1 MEVKSVNNTGAFLE
15 WGLMKDLLV
24 PFKEQK
30 MPMREGKWYL
40 VYVHVDHVTGRIVAS
55 ARIDKYLDIFCVLM
69 CACKAPKDVIYF
81 QGIDDLTPDELA
93 EMSQA
98 YTIKIEND
106 DLLSINVTA
115 WDPVAVTP
123 FNPPV
128 FAYSSQ
134 GEQPLIA
141 SESMYTYLVDEDG
154 CINFPIIGKVHVAGL
169 TRKKFPKNWNQRF
182 LNM

>member
-1 MEVKSVNNTGAFLE
+1 
-15 WGLMKDLLV
+15 
-24 PFKEQK
+24 
-30 MPMREGKWYL
+30 
-40 VYVHVDHVTGRIVAS
+40 
-55 ARIDKYLDIFCVLM
+55 M

-169 TRKKFPKNWNQRF
+169 TRQEISKKLESKISKYVKDPLVNVQL
-182 LNM
+182 LNFMRKGILYATDSQLEQNSNLLHSTYGRIFASWFIFGKKR

>member
-1 MEVKSVNNTGAFLE
+1 MRLKYY
-15 WGLMKDLLV
+15 LL
-24 PFKEQK
+24 
-30 MPMREGKWYL
+30 
-40 VYVHVDHVTGRIVAS
+40 A
-55 ARIDKYLDIFCVLM
+55 IFCVLM

-154 CINFPIIGKVHVAGL
+154 V
-169 TRKKFPKNWNQRF
+169 
-182 LNM
+182 